1 MKKKWK
7 KLATTMDYLERTKR
21 EEAAPLIEAAYQQQE
36 VEWSKQCHA
45 EDLNEKQRLSR
56 MLGNNEIYKEK
67 VVNRQQLEEERLHKL
82 HVEEEARKL
91 EEVERKKKEETERL
105 AKLNESYEKQRQ
117 REKEIEEKAENQ
129 KREALLGRP
138 IKPALRPYEPPPAR
152 RSSQSGTAAPSTS
165 EPPAPEKYVPKF
177 RRGGA

>member
-56 MLGNNEIYKEK
+56 MLGNN
-67 VVNRQQLEEERLHKL
+67 LEEERLHKL